1 MRGGGEQKSRRWT
14 TGEKGASDDGFFK
27 KIGRGI
33 KKEFGEVKDKIKE
46 KIDVHEKEKEK
57 TKARRKSSLD
67 LEISESG
74 GAEEGDSNE
83 DSNEERVEVIV
94 EKTTGEGGDVL
105 IASC

>member
-1 MRGGGEQKSRRWT
+1 M
-14 TGEKGASDDGFFK
+14 
-27 KIGRGI
+27 
-33 KKEFGEVKDKIKE
+33 KDKIKE

-83 DSNEERVEVIV
+83 ERVEVIV